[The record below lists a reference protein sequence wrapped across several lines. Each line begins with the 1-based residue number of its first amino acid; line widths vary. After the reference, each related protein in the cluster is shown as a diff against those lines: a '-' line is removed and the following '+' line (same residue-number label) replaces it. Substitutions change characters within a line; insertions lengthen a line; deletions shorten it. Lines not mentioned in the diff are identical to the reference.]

1 MTWDTLV
8 VVAIVLAAA
17 GYVAWRYLFRKSG
30 GCGCGCDCSGSSG
43 SSASSGSSGS
53 SGGSGCC
60 GGGGHIASKPGASCG
75 CGK

>member
-1 MTWDTLV
+1 MSWDTLV

-17 GYVAWRYLFRKSG
+17 GYVARRYLFRKSG
-30 GCGCGCDCSGSSG
+30 GCGCGC
-43 SSASSGSSGS
+43 SGS

>member
-8 VVAIVLAAA
+8 VVAIVVAAA
-17 GYVAWRYLFRKSG
+17 WYVARRYLFRKSG
-30 GCGCGCDCSGSSG
+30 GCGCGCGC
-43 SSASSGSSGS
+43 SASSASSGS

-60 GGGGHIASKPGASCG
+60 GGGGHIASRPGASCG

>member
-8 VVAIVLAAA
+8 VVAIVVAAA
-17 GYVAWRYLFRKSG
+17 WYVARRYLFRKSG
-30 GCGCGCDCSGSSG
+30 GCGCGCSA
-43 SSASSGSSGS
+43 SSASSASSGS

-60 GGGGHIASKPGASCG
+60 GGGGHIASRPGASCG

>member
-8 VVAIVLAAA
+8 VVAIVVAAA
-17 GYVAWRYLFRKSG
+17 GYVARRYLFRKSG
-30 GCGCGCDCSGSSG
+30 GCGCSGG
-43 SSASSGSSGS
+43 

>member
-1 MTWDTLV
+1 MSWDTFA
-8 VVAIVLAAA
+8 VVAIVLAAG

-30 GCGCGCDCSGSSG
+30 GCGCGCSGG
-43 SSASSGSSGS
+43 

-60 GGGGHIASKPGASCG
+60 GGGRMASGTGGSCG

>member
-1 MTWDTLV
+1 MSWDTLV

-17 GYVAWRYLFRKSG
+17 GYVARRYLFRKSG

-43 SSASSGSSGS
+43 TSRA

-60 GGGGHIASKPGASCG
+60 GGGGHIASRPGTSCG

>member
-1 MTWDTLV
+1 MSWDTLV

-30 GCGCGCDCSGSSG
+30 GCGCGCSGGSG
-43 SSASSGSSGS
+43 G

-60 GGGGHIASKPGASCG
+60 GSGGHNASKPGDSCG